1 MHEHNGKPVTICLVA
16 GDVSGDQNGGRLARA
31 LLDFKPGLRLI
42 GVGGAA
48 LRRNGVEVAVD
59 STGVSTIGPPDTL
72 QAARSLIRVWRGTR
86 SLIRTAQ
93 PNLVVLIDAETLN
106 VMLARWLRARGVPV
120 VFFFPP
126 QVWLWGRWRLPLVV
140 PLAAKV
146 LSAFREEAEIYRA
159 AGANSLWVGHPL
171 RDAVRI
177 NEDPAAALRKIGLT
191 PKRPLVV
198 LMPGSRQQEI
208 RDLCEPFFGAAKLL
222 QQRDPTL
229 QFAIPLASEDL
240 RSELET
246 QVHRSTLHSTV
257 IYNPES
263 YAVLSRARVV
273 LQCSGTATVE
283 VGLLGIPSVIA
294 YRCRPL
300 YYSVGRRLMRVKF
313 IGMVNILLDE
323 LVQPEFFQKNVDA
336 VHLADEVWSL
346 LTNETRR
353 REIQTQLARLPE
365 VLGPTGVMRRAA
377 LAVMELLEHSGGE
390 SSLQPLLQVGKAA
403 NGTSISTSRQR
414 YRHA

>member
-1 MHEHNGKPVTICLVA
+1 MHEHSGRPLTICLVA

-31 LLDFKPGLRLI
+31 LLDLKPGLRLI

-48 LRRNGVEVAVD
+48 LRRSGVEVAVD
-59 STGVSTIGPPDTL
+59 STGVSTVGPPDSL
-72 QAARSLIRVWRGTR
+72 QVARLFIRVWSGTR
-86 SLIRTAQ
+86 SLIRTAR

-126 QVWLWGRWRLPLVV
+126 QVWLWGRWRLPLIV
-140 PLAAKV
+140 PLAAQV

-177 NEDPAAALRKIGLT
+177 NEDPAAALLKIGLR
-191 PKRPLVV
+191 PDRPLVV

-208 RDLCEPFFGAAKLL
+208 RDLCEPIIGAAELL

-229 QFAIPLASEDL
+229 QFAIPLASEEL
-240 RSELET
+240 RQELET
-246 QVHRSTLHSTV
+246 RVRRSTLHSTV

-300 YYSVGRRLMRVKF
+300 YYSVGRRLMQVKF

-323 LVQPEFFQKNVDA
+323 LVQPEFFQKHVDA

-353 REIQTQLARLPE
+353 REIQARLAHLPE
-365 VLGPTGVMRRAA
+365 VLGPPGVMSRAA
-377 LAVMELLEHSGGE
+377 RAVMELLDGSVED
-390 SSLQPLLQVGKAA
+390 SSPQPLFAGS
-403 NGTSISTSRQR
+403 GSR
-414 YRHA
+414 